1 MPTIHFWPD
10 DIKAEAEPGQSLLEV
25 ARAAG
30 VALESPCNGAGICGK
45 CRAAV
50 LAGDLQ
56 AGPVDQSQ
64 SAAHHL
70 PSGQVLACQQ
80 LVGRLEAVIKIP
92 RAETGLQVHDQG
104 DSINYPV
111 NPRLAKRYDQA
122 GRITEVLAGGRIIAR
137 EPDDTSQDLLGLAV
151 DIGTT
156 TLAVALINLI
166 DGSELASA
174 TGLNP
179 QTSLAQDVLGRVHF
193 ASEDGGLTRLQQSVV
208 QAINQLAAQVAAQA
222 GRDLNRVYELVVS
235 GNTCM
240 IYLAAG
246 LDPVTLGRHPFIPEF
261 RGHALFKAGELGLAG
276 AGSAEVYFPP
286 VISGH
291 VGADIVAGLAA
302 TGLEERPGVSL
313 FVDIGTN
320 GEMVLA
326 QDGRLLAASTAAG
339 PAFEGMN
346 ISCGMRAAPGA
357 IESYH
362 LEETGELT
370 VKTIGQARAIGLCGS
385 GLMDVVAELVSHGGL
400 APSGRFTPDGGR
412 LAGWLERDGGKTR
425 LRLAE
430 GVYLTQKD
438 IRQVQAAKAAIRA
451 GIMLLLDEAGLRADQ
466 VERVLVAGSF
476 GYHLREASLLAL
488 GLLPPEFA
496 GLVTM
501 AGNTSKSGARLFL
514 LNEPSRAGAAGLAG
528 RVKHFNLADKPRFQE
543 VFVAAMAFPPPGQS

>member
-1 MPTIHFWPD
+1 MTTIHFWPD
-10 DIKAEAEPGQSLLEV
+10 DIKVETEPGQSLLEA

-30 VALESPCNGAGICGK
+30 VPLESPCNGTGVCGK
-45 CRAAV
+45 CRVVV

-56 AGPVDQSQ
+56 PGPDDHPS
-64 SAAHHL
+64 SAVHQL
-70 PSGQVLACQQ
+70 PAPQVLACRQ
-80 LVGRLEAVIKIP
+80 LVGQLEAVINIP
-92 RAETGLQVHDQG
+92 RAATGLQVHDQG
-104 DSINYPV
+104 DSINYALA
-111 NPRLAKRYDQA
+111 PRWAKRYDRV
-122 GRITEVLAGGRIIAR
+122 GRSTEVLAGGRIITR
-137 EPDDTSQDLLGLAV
+137 ESGDTSSGLLGLAV

-156 TLAVALINLI
+156 TLAVSLINLR
-166 DGSELASA
+166 DGAELASA

-179 QTSLAQDVLGRVHF
+179 QTGLAQDVLGRVHF
-193 ASEDGGLTRLQQSVV
+193 ASEDGGLTRLQQTVV
-208 QAINQLAAQVAAQA
+208 QAINQLAGQVAAQA
-222 GRDLNRVYELVVS
+222 GRDLNQVYELVVS

-240 IYLAAG
+240 IHLAAG
-246 LDPVTLGRHPFIPEF
+246 RNPAALGRHPFSPEF
-261 RGHALFKAGELGLAG
+261 RGHALFQAGELGLAG
-276 AGSAEVYFPP
+276 ADCAEVYFPP

-362 LEETGELT
+362 LEKTGELT
-370 VKTIGQARAIGLCGS
+370 VKTIGRARAIGLCGS

-400 APSGRFTPDGGR
+400 TAGGRFTPGGGR
-412 LAGWLERDGGKTR
+412 LAEWLERDGGKTR

-430 GVYLTQKD
+430 GIYLTQKD

-451 GIMLLLDEAGLRADQ
+451 GIRLLLDEAGLRPDQ

-476 GYHLREASLLAL
+476 GYHLREAALLAL

-501 AGNTSKSGARLFL
+501 VGNTSKSGARLFL
-514 LNEPSRAGAAGLAG
+514 LNEPGRAEAAGLAG
-528 RVKHFNLADKPRFQE
+528 RVRHFNLADKPRFQE
-543 VFVAAMAFPPPGQS
+543 VFVAAMAFPLPGRS